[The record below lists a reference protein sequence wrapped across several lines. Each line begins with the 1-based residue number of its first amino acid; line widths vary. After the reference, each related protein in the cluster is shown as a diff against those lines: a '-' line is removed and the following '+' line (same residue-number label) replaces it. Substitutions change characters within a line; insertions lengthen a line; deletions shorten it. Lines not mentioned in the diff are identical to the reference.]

1 MTNASP
7 LFFGTHL
14 PADSL
19 PKYCFNTRF
28 VATDVSVCFENGMSC
43 RDGGTLRDGDIPR
56 MSEMMHSLVEQAEDG
71 VHADPCPLRSGER
84 KPAGTS
90 RAVAEK
96 PGLLAHVAR
105 IFAAGT
111 AMTSI
116 AQPVLAQV
124 EAEAVTSAHLFTSS
138 QVIGL
143 SVVIGVISAALLSTL
158 WVVRQRGNMES
169 ESREIRSALS
179 DAQQRISQYQAL
191 IADKNRRIVIWD
203 GNERPELIGQL
214 PPETGA
220 PQDNEFL
227 AFGLWLKSRSAS
239 ELERAIDRLRGAAHS
254 FDMVVET
261 HREEILEAQGRVSGG
276 RAFVRFVAL
285 NNLRAELAEL
295 KIERDR
301 LLSSISAFQSM
312 LDAIDLPAWQRD
324 TEGRLTWVNH
334 AYGDAVEAPTP
345 DQAVNEGRE
354 FLTTVARE
362 RIRATATAESPFH
375 DKISTV
381 VRGNRTFFD
390 VVDVKVPSG
399 SAGIAVDVSGIET
412 VRAELER
419 TLKSHAETL
428 DHLATPVAIFD
439 GDRRLQFYNQAF
451 VSLWEL
457 DIAFLESRPDNAE
470 LLERLR
476 AAKKLPDQLNWKSWK
491 ETALSVYRAIDTQSD
506 LWHLPNGQTLRVFA
520 TAHPQGGATWV
531 FENLTEQVDL
541 ETRYNTLLKVQ
552 GETIDHLSE
561 GVAVFGPDGRMR
573 LSNPAFRA
581 LWGITE
587 AEAKPGTHIRALG
600 EACSQSYDRPDG
612 WRTFAELIT
621 SFDDERRSSQG
632 TLELFS
638 GLVLDYAVIPL
649 PNAQTMLTFVNMTD
663 SVRAE
668 RALTEKNEALRK
680 ADELKN
686 DFVQH
691 VSYEL
696 RSPLTNI
703 IGFTDLLRT
712 PGLGPLNDRQA
723 EYIDHISTSSSVLL
737 TLVNDILDLATV
749 DAGIMRLSYSSIDLG
764 DLLDDVSMQIADRL
778 QESGVTLEITAP
790 AHLGS
795 IVADRQRLKQI
806 LVKLL
811 SNAANFSPEGS
822 SISLECRREGMDF
835 VFSVSDRGPGIS
847 QDMIANVFD
856 RFATGAKSGKRGGA
870 GLGLS
875 IVDSFVSL
883 HHGTVTID
891 SQPGKGTI
899 VTCRIPSV
907 DLPTSV
913 AAE

>member
-1 MTNASP
+1 MPDVEKS
-7 LFFGTHL
+7 L
-14 PADSL
+14 PAQVDDGARPDIRQVAAAQHNTPAAAGRAVKQGKSSL
-19 PKYCFNTRF
+19 TRL
-28 VATDVSVCFENGMSC
+28 AKICA
-43 RDGGTLRDGDIPR
+43 GGTAI
-56 MSEMMHSLVEQAEDG
+56 A
-71 VHADPCPLRSGER
+71 A
-84 KPAGTS
+84 
-90 RAVAEK
+90 
-96 PGLLAHVAR
+96 LAR
-105 IFAAGT
+105 
-111 AMTSI
+111 
-116 AQPVLAQV
+116 PVLAQV
-124 EAEAVTSAHLFTSS
+124 ESEAAASAHLFTSS
-138 QVIGL
+138 QVVGV

-158 WVVRQRGNMES
+158 WLVRQRGNLET
-169 ESREIRSALS
+169 ESRDIRTALS

-191 IADKNRRIVIWD
+191 IADKNRRIVVWD
-203 GNERPELIGQL
+203 GSERPELLGQL
-214 PPETGA
+214 PAETGA

-227 AFGLWLKSRSAS
+227 AFGLWLKPRSAS
-239 ELERAIDRLRGAAHS
+239 ELDHAIDRLREAGQS

-261 HREEILEAQGRVSGG
+261 NRDEILEAQGRVSGG

-295 KIERDR
+295 KIERER
-301 LLSSISAFQSM
+301 LMSSISAFQSL

-324 TEGRLTWVNH
+324 VEGRLTWVNQ
-334 AYGDAVEAPTP
+334 AYGDAVEAKSPQ
-345 DQAVNEGRE
+345 QAINESRE
-354 FLTTVARE
+354 FLTTIARE
-362 RIRATATAESPFH
+362 RIRATATPESPFH

-381 VRGNRTFFD
+381 VSGNRTFFD
-390 VVDVKVPSG
+390 VVDVKVPTG
-399 SAGIAVDVSGIET
+399 SAGIAIDVSDAEA

-439 GDRRLQFYNQAF
+439 GEQRLQFYNQAF
-451 VSLWEL
+451 VTLWEL
-457 DIAFLESRPDNAE
+457 DIAFLERKPDNAE

-491 ETALSVYRAIDTQSD
+491 ETALSVYQALDTKSD

-541 ETRYNTLLKVQ
+541 ETRYNTLVKVQ

-561 GVAVFGPDGRMR
+561 GVAVFGPDGRIR
-573 LSNPAFRA
+573 LSNPAFRV

-587 AEAKPGTHIRALG
+587 AEAKPGTHIRAVG
-600 EACSQSYDRPDG
+600 EACAPSYDKPDG
-612 WRTFAELIT
+612 WKTFAELIT

-712 PGLGPLNDRQA
+712 PGVGPLNDRQA
-723 EYIDHISTSSSVLL
+723 EYIDHIATSSSVLL

-749 DAGIMRLSYSSIDLG
+749 DAGIMRLNYSEIDLS

-778 QESGVTLEITAP
+778 QESGVTLEITSP
-790 AHLGS
+790 SQLGT
-795 IVADRQRLKQI
+795 IVADSQRLKQI
-806 LVKLL
+806 LLKLL
-811 SNAANFSPEGS
+811 SNAANFSPEGAA
-822 SISLECRREGMDF
+822 IALECHREGTDF
-835 VFSVSDRGPGIS
+835 VFSVADRGPGIS
-847 QDMIANVFD
+847 QEMIATVFD

-883 HHGTVTID
+883 HNGKVTID
-891 SQPGKGTI
+891 SKPGRGTT
-899 VTCRIPSV
+899 VVCRIPSV
-907 DLPTSV
+907 NLPRAIA

>member
-1 MTNASP
+1 
-7 LFFGTHL
+7 
-14 PADSL
+14 
-19 PKYCFNTRF
+19 
-28 VATDVSVCFENGMSC
+28 
-43 RDGGTLRDGDIPR
+43 
-56 MSEMMHSLVEQAEDG
+56 MSEMMHSLIEQAEDG
-71 VHADPCPLRSGER
+71 AHAGSCPLYSGER
-84 KPAGTS
+84 KPVDSSKT
-90 RAVAEK
+90 VAEK
-96 PGLLAHVAR
+96 PGILARVAR

-111 AMTSI
+111 AIASI
-116 AQPVLAQV
+116 APPVFAQV
-124 EAEAVTSAHLFTSS
+124 EAEAVASAHLFTSS
-138 QVIGL
+138 QVVGL

-158 WVVRQRGNMES
+158 WVVRQRGNLES

-214 PPETGA
+214 PAETGA
-220 PQDNEFL
+220 PQDGEFL

-239 ELERAIDRLRGAAHS
+239 ELEHAIDGLRGSAHS

-301 LLSSISAFQSM
+301 LLSSISAFQGM
-312 LDAIDLPAWQRD
+312 LDSIDLPAWQRD

-334 AYGDAVEAPTP
+334 AYGEAVEAPTP
-345 DQAVNEGRE
+345 EQAVSEGRE

-362 RIRATATAESPFH
+362 RIRATATTESPFH

-399 SAGIAVDVSGIET
+399 SAGIAVDVSGIEA

-439 GDRRLQFYNQAF
+439 GERRLQFYNQAF

-491 ETALSVYRAIDTQSD
+491 EAALSVYRALDTQSD

-561 GVAVFGPDGRMR
+561 GVAVFGPDGRIR

-587 AEAKPGTHIRALG
+587 AEAKPSTHIRALG

-612 WRTFAELIT
+612 WKTFAELIT

-749 DAGIMRLSYSSIDLG
+749 DAGIMRLNYSPIDLG

-795 IVADRQRLKQI
+795 LVADPQRLKQI

-811 SNAANFSPEGS
+811 SNASNFSPEGS
-822 SISLECRREGMDF
+822 SISLECKREGTDF
-835 VFSVSDRGPGIS
+835 VFSVRDRGPGIS

-856 RFATGAKSGKRGGA
+856 RFSTGAKSGKRGGA

>member
-1 MTNASP
+1 MSE
-7 LFFGTHL
+7 LKH
-14 PADSL
+14 SL
-19 PKYCFNTRF
+19 PGQADDGARAGRRPLMAGQEHQSATAHEAAKQEHGSLARF
-28 VATDVSVCFENGMSC
+28 LKAC
-43 RDGGTLRDGDIPR
+43 
-56 MSEMMHSLVEQAEDG
+56 
-71 VHADPCPLRSGER
+71 
-84 KPAGTS
+84 
-90 RAVAEK
+90 
-96 PGLLAHVAR
+96 
-105 IFAAGT
+105 AAGT
-111 AMTSI
+111 AL
-116 AQPVLAQV
+116 AALARPVLAQT
-124 EAEAVTSAHLFTSS
+124 EQQAAAAAHLFTSS
-138 QVIGL
+138 QVVGV

-158 WVVRQRGNMES
+158 WLVRQRGNLES

-203 GNERPELIGQL
+203 GNARPELLGQL

-220 PQDNEFL
+220 PQDGEFL
-227 AFGLWLKSRSAS
+227 AFGLWLKSRSAAD
-239 ELERAIDRLRGAAHS
+239 LEKAIDRLRDGAQS

-261 HREEILEAQGRVSGG
+261 IRDEILEAQGRVSGG

-295 KIERDR
+295 RIERDR
-301 LLSSISAFQSM
+301 LMTSISAFQTM
-312 LDAIDLPAWQRD
+312 LDAIDMPAWQRD
-324 TEGRLTWVNH
+324 PAGRLTWVNQ
-334 AYGDAVEAPTP
+334 AYGEAVEARSPQ
-345 DQAVNEGRE
+345 QAINEGRE
-354 FLTTVARE
+354 MLTTVARE
-362 RIRATATAESPFH
+362 RIRATVTPESPFH
-375 DKISTV
+375 DTISTV
-381 VRGNRTFFD
+381 VHGNRTFFD
-390 VVDVKVPSG
+390 VVDVRLPGG
-399 SAGIAVDVSGIET
+399 SAGIAIDVSDIEA

-451 VSLWEL
+451 VALWEL
-457 DIAFLESRPDNAE
+457 DIAFLEGRPDNSE

-491 ETALSVYRAIDTQSD
+491 EAALSVYRALDTQSD

-541 ETRYNTLLKVQ
+541 ETRYNTLVKVQ

-561 GVAVFGPDGRMR
+561 GVAVFGPDGRIR

-587 AEAKPGTHIRALG
+587 TEAKPGTHIRALG
-600 EACSQSYDRPDG
+600 EACAPSYDRPDG
-612 WRTFAELIT
+612 WKAFAELIT
-621 SFDDERRSSQG
+621 SFDDERRSGQG

-638 GLVLDYAVIPL
+638 SLVLDYAVIPL

-712 PGLGPLNDRQA
+712 QGVGPLNERQA

-749 DAGIMRLSYSSIDLG
+749 DAGIMRLNYADIDLN

-778 QESGVTLEITAP
+778 HESGVALEITAP
-790 AHLGS
+790 AYLGS
-795 IVADRQRLKQI
+795 IVADPQRLKQI
-806 LVKLL
+806 LLKLL
-811 SNAANFSPEGS
+811 SNAANFSPEGT
-822 SISLECRREGMDF
+822 SISLECHREGTDF

-847 QDMIANVFD
+847 PDMIATVFD

-883 HHGTVTID
+883 HHGDVTID
-891 SQPGKGTI
+891 SEPGKGTT
-899 VTCRIPSV
+899 VVCRIPSV
-907 DLPTSV
+907 DIPHSA

>member
-1 MTNASP
+1 
-7 LFFGTHL
+7 
-14 PADSL
+14 
-19 PKYCFNTRF
+19 
-28 VATDVSVCFENGMSC
+28 
-43 RDGGTLRDGDIPR
+43 
-56 MSEMMHSLVEQAEDG
+56 MSEMMHSLVDQAEDG
-71 VHADPCPLRSGER
+71 IHASPCPISAGER
-84 KPAGTS
+84 TVVGASKASARKLGI
-90 RAVAEK
+90 
-96 PGLLAHVAR
+96 LARVAR

-111 AMTSI
+111 AI
-116 AQPVLAQV
+116 ASVARPVLAQAEV
-124 EAEAVTSAHLFTSS
+124 EATASAHLFTST
-138 QVIGL
+138 QVVGL

-158 WVVRQRGNMES
+158 WVVRQRGNLES
-169 ESREIRSALS
+169 ESREIRTALS
-179 DAQQRISQYQAL
+179 DAQQQISQYQAL
-191 IADKNRRIVIWD
+191 IADNNRRIVIWD
-203 GNERPELIGQL
+203 GDKRPELLGQL
-214 PPETGA
+214 PAETGA

-227 AFGLWLKSRSAS
+227 AFGLWLKPRSAS
-239 ELERAIDRLRGAAHS
+239 ELERAIDRLRQSAQS

-261 HREEILEAQGRVSGG
+261 HRDEILEAQGRVSGG

-301 LLSSISAFQSM
+301 LMASISAFEGL
-312 LDAIDLPAWQRD
+312 LDSIDLPAWQRD
-324 TEGRLTWVNH
+324 TDGRLTWVNQ
-334 AYGDAVEAPTP
+334 AYGDAVDSASPE
-345 DQAVNEGRE
+345 QAVSEGRE
-354 FLTTVARE
+354 FLTTIARE
-362 RIRATATAESPFH
+362 RIRASATPESPFH

-381 VRGNRTFFD
+381 VNGNRTFFD

-399 SAGIAVDVSGIET
+399 SAGIAVDVSGIEA

-476 AAKKLPDQLNWKSWK
+476 AAKKLPDQLNWKTWK
-491 ETALSVYRAIDTQSD
+491 ESALAVYRALDTQSD

-561 GVAVFGPDGRMR
+561 GVAVFGADGRIR

-600 EACSQSYDRPDG
+600 EACAPSYDRPDG
-612 WRTFAELIT
+612 WKSFAELIT
-621 SFDDERRSSQG
+621 SIDDERRSSQG

-668 RALTEKNEALRK
+668 RALTEKNDALRK

-712 PGLGPLNDRQA
+712 PGVGDLNERQA

-749 DAGIMRLSYSSIDLG
+749 DAGIMRLNYAEIDLG
-764 DLLDDVSMQIADRL
+764 DLLDDVAIQIADRL
-778 QESGVTLEITAP
+778 QDSGVTLEITAP
-790 AHLGS
+790 AHLGT
-795 IVADRQRLKQI
+795 IIADPQRLKQI

-811 SNAANFSPEGS
+811 SNAANFSPEGAA
-822 SISLECRREGMDF
+822 ISLECRRDGTDF

-847 QDMIANVFD
+847 QDMISNVFE

-875 IVDSFVSL
+875 IVDSFVNL
-883 HHGTVTID
+883 HNGKVAID
-891 SQPGKGTI
+891 SQSGKGTTVI
-899 VTCRIPSV
+899 CRIPSAN
-907 DLPTSV
+907 LPSYV

>member
-1 MTNASP
+1 MSETN
-7 LFFGTHL
+7 T
-14 PADSL
+14 SL
-19 PKYCFNTRF
+19 TGQ
-28 VATDVSVCFENGMSC
+28 AEGSVCADLCLLAEGQC
-43 RDGGTLRDGDIPR
+43 YKLAAAP
-56 MSEMMHSLVEQAEDG
+56 QAAKQG
-71 VHADPCPLRSGER
+71 S
-84 KPAGTS
+84 
-90 RAVAEK
+90 
-96 PGLLAHVAR
+96 GLLARLSKICAG
-105 IFAAGT
+105 GT
-111 AMTSI
+111 AVVALARPALAESE
-116 AQPVLAQV
+116 VLAS
-124 EAEAVTSAHLFTSS
+124 THLFTSS
-138 QVIGL
+138 QVATF
-143 SVVIGVISAALLSTL
+143 SVVIGVVSAALLSTL
-158 WVVRQRGNMES
+158 WLVRQRGNLES

-203 GNERPELIGQL
+203 GGERPELLGQL
-214 PPETGA
+214 PAETGA

-227 AFGLWLKSRSAS
+227 AFGLWLRPHSAS
-239 ELERAIDRLRGAAHS
+239 ELEKAIDRLRDAARS

-261 HREEILEAQGRVSGG
+261 NRDEILEAQGRVSGG

-295 KIERDR
+295 KIERGR
-301 LLSSISAFQSM
+301 LMSSISAFQDM

-334 AYGDAVEAPTP
+334 AYGSAVEAISPQ
-345 DQAVNEGRE
+345 QAVNEGRE
-354 FLTTVARE
+354 FLATIARE
-362 RIRATATAESPFH
+362 RIRASSTPESPFH

-381 VRGNRTFFD
+381 VHGNRTFFD
-390 VVDVKVPSG
+390 VVDVKVPGG
-399 SAGIAVDVSGIET
+399 SAGIAVDISDIEA

-439 GDRRLQFYNQAF
+439 RDRRLQFYNQAF
-451 VSLWEL
+451 VELWEL
-457 DIAFLESRPDNAE
+457 DIGFLESKPDNSE

-476 AAKKLPDQLNWKSWK
+476 AAKKLPDQLNWKTWK
-491 ETALSVYRAIDTQSD
+491 DNALSVYRALDTQSD

-541 ETRYNTLLKVQ
+541 ETRYNTLVKVQ

-561 GVAVFGPDGRMR
+561 GVAVFGADGRIR

-587 AEAKPGTHIRALG
+587 VQAKPGTHIRALG
-600 EACSQSYDRPDG
+600 EACAPSYDRPDG
-612 WRTFAELIT
+612 WKTFGELIT

-712 PGLGPLNDRQA
+712 PGVGPLNDRQA

-749 DAGIMRLSYSSIDLG
+749 DAGIMRLNYSEIDLG
-764 DLLDDVSMQIADRL
+764 DLLDDISMQIADRL
-778 QESGVTLEITAP
+778 QESGVTLEIIAP
-790 AHLGS
+790 AHLGT
-795 IVADRQRLKQI
+795 IVADPQRLKQI
-806 LVKLL
+806 LLKLL
-811 SNAANFSPEGS
+811 ANAANFSPEGAA
-822 SISLECRREGMDF
+822 ISLRCHREGTDF
-835 VFSVSDRGPGIS
+835 VFSVSDHGQGIS
-847 QDMIANVFD
+847 QDTIATVFN

-883 HHGTVTID
+883 HNGHVAID
-891 SQPGKGTI
+891 SQPGKGTT
-899 VTCRIPSV
+899 VVCRIPSIN
-907 DLPTSV
+907 LPHSV

>member
-1 MTNASP
+1 MEMNE
-7 LFFGTHL
+7 
-14 PADSL
+14 SL
-19 PKYCFNTRF
+19 PEQADARLCGPVLLKQAGSQTPDFPRQGARRRTQRF
-28 VATDVSVCFENGMSC
+28 VNLLAFLAS
-43 RDGGTLRDGDIPR
+43 GT
-56 MSEMMHSLVEQAEDG
+56 
-71 VHADPCPLRSGER
+71 
-84 KPAGTS
+84 
-90 RAVAEK
+90 AVAT
-96 PGLLAHVAR
+96 LAGPVFAQAQIPVAAR
-105 IFAAGT
+105 
-111 AMTSI
+111 
-116 AQPVLAQV
+116 
-124 EAEAVTSAHLFTSS
+124 LFTSS
-138 QVIGL
+138 EMVTF
-143 SVVIGVISAALLSTL
+143 SVVIGVVSAALLSTL
-158 WVVRQRGNMES
+158 WLVRQRGNLET
-169 ESREIRSALS
+169 ESREIRTALS
-179 DAQQRISQYQAL
+179 DANQRISQYHAL

-203 GNERPELIGQL
+203 GPNTRPELLGQL
-214 PPETGA
+214 PVETGA
-220 PQDNEFL
+220 PQDHEFL
-227 AFGLWLKSRSAS
+227 AFGRWLKSWSAGD
-239 ELERAIDRLRGAAHS
+239 LDKAIDKLRSSGQG

-261 HREEILEAQGRVSGG
+261 NRDEILEAQGRISGG

-285 NNLRAELAEL
+285 NNLRAELAEI

-301 LLSSISAFQSM
+301 LLTSISAFQNL
-312 LDAIDLPAWQRD
+312 LDAIDLPVWQRD
-324 TEGRLTWVNH
+324 PDGKLTWVNH
-334 AYGDAVEAPTP
+334 AYGEAVEAVSPEE
-345 DQAVNEGRE
+345 AIREGRE
-354 FLTTVARE
+354 FLTTIARE
-362 RIRATATAESPFH
+362 RIRASATPDSPFH

-390 VVDVKVPSG
+390 VVDVRARSG
-399 SAGIAVDVSGIET
+399 SAGMAIDVSET
-412 VRAELER
+412 EEVRAELER

-439 GDRRLQFYNQAF
+439 GNRRLQFYNQAF
-451 VSLWEL
+451 VQLWQL
-457 DIAFLESRPDNAE
+457 DIAFLESKPDNSE
-470 LLERLR
+470 LLDRLR
-476 AAKKLPDQLNWKSWK
+476 AAKKLPEPLNWKSWK
-491 ETALSVYRAIDTQSD
+491 ESVLSVYRALDTQSD
-506 LWHLPNGQTLRVFA
+506 LWHLPNGQILRVFA

-541 ETRYNTLLKVQ
+541 ETRYNTLVKVQ

-561 GVAVFGPDGRMR
+561 GVAVFGPDGRIQ

-600 EACSQSYDRPDG
+600 DACLPSYDKPDG
-612 WRTFAELIT
+612 WKTFAELIT

-638 GLVLDYAVIPL
+638 GLVLDYAIIPL

-712 PGLGPLNDRQA
+712 PGLGELNDRQA

-749 DAGIMRLSYSSIDLG
+749 DAGIMRLNYSEIDLG
-764 DLLDDVSMQIADRL
+764 DLLDDVSIQIADRL

-790 AHLGS
+790 ARLGS
-795 IVADRQRLKQI
+795 IIADPQRLKQI

-811 SNAANFSPEGS
+811 SNAANFSPEGAA
-822 SISLECRREGMDF
+822 ITLTCQREGTDF
-835 VFSVSDRGPGIS
+835 VFTVSDHGPGIS
-847 QDMIANVFD
+847 QEMIANVFD

-875 IVDSFVSL
+875 IVDSFVNL
-883 HHGTVTID
+883 HNGKVVID
-891 SQPGKGTI
+891 SQPGKGTTVI
-899 VTCRIPSV
+899 CRIPSAN
-907 DLPTSV
+907 LPSYA